1 MFGILGKLFGSDKVI
16 DGAMRGIDALV
27 YTDEEKAN
35 MELSKA
41 KVKIDLLGAYAPF
54 KIAQRYL
61 AVMFSAAFIF
71 LLLVSTALAILK
83 MPYQPILDVAEAFS
97 LGYIVLAI
105 VTFYFGGGLVSSA
118 KGNK

>member
-1 MFGILGKLFGSDKVI
+1 MFDVLGKLFGSDKVI
-16 DGAMRGIDALV
+16 DGAMKGIDAIV

-41 KVKIDLLGAYAPF
+41 KVKIELLGAYAPF

-61 AVMFSAAFIF
+61 AIMFSGAYIF
-71 LLLVSTALAILK
+71 LMGIAAGMALLELK
-83 MPYQPILDVAEAFS
+83 YQPILDVVEVFS

>member
-1 MFGILGKLFGSDKVI
+1 MLDIFGKLFGSDKII
-16 DGAMRGIDALV
+16 DGAMRGIDAIV

-54 KIAQRYL
+54 KVAQRYL
-61 AVMFSAAFIF
+61 AVMFSSVF
-71 LLLVSTALAILK
+71 LVSMVTAMVLALFK
-83 MPYQPILDVAEAFS
+83 EPYQPILDVVEAFS

>member
-1 MFGILGKLFGSDKVI
+1 MFGMLGKLFGSDKVI
-16 DGAMRGIDALV
+16 DGAMRGIDAIV

-61 AVMFSAAFIF
+61 AVMFSGAFLATMTAAMVLA
-71 LLLVSTALAILK
+71 LLDK
-83 MPYQPILDVAEAFS
+83 PYQPVLDVVEAFS

-118 KGNK
+118 KGGK

>member
-1 MFGILGKLFGSDKVI
+1 MFGMLGKLFGSDKVI
-16 DGAMRGIDALV
+16 DGAMRGIDAMV

-61 AVMFSAAFIF
+61 AVMFSGAFI
-71 LLLVSTALAILK
+71 LLLIASAGLAVLGL
-83 MPYQPILDVAEAFS
+83 PYQPILDVVEAFS

-118 KGNK
+118 KGTK